1 MNAIRAVGYGRHA
14 SRATAS
20 HHQATLIQAYADTY
34 GLALE
39 GILVDVG
46 PPLLGR
52 RSSRTP
58 SGLDEVLV
66 LLGAGAAEV
75 MLITSLRVLGRDPYR
90 LLGIVDRAD
99 AEGWELL
106 VIADWCRRLG
116 GPAAPRR

>member
-1 MNAIRAVGYGRHA
+1 MTGRAIGYVHHA
-14 SRATAS
+14 SRASAS
-20 HHQATLIQAYADTY
+20 HHQAALLGAYATEH
-34 GLALE
+34 GMVLE